1 MYIVTDQ
8 HKQSTSSM
16 EPQTSLI
23 SVASL
28 NADFTRLLMS
38 VRGILSSSPNQ
49 QDNLEK
55 CKDYCLLNFKVSD
68 SSSES
73 LFSPEK
79 TTKIRECSNFKQL
92 FEIISEHTSWDEHSM
107 LTHIAIQCESVEGQQ
122 EIEKFDKKLA
132 LFEGLQ
138 LISST
143 SKQNMPKDFVKFCV
157 IIKKS
162 YRNITIKEYKKVKS
176 YIFSNLETN
185 SSVSVGFITLL
196 YHSLHIEWLVTVQAV
211 PHMIKNAHQSKDI
224 FIKENYVFMQIGSE
238 VVIEDKVCKYIR
250 IRLYNSTCN
259 KIKAIY
265 YTNTIFLNQ
274 ARTSRRLAHAPGF
287 LKLILCGSS
296 VCVCVFVCVSAPE
309 AINNYWH
316 DMNSIRLVKQV
327 L

>member
-1 MYIVTDQ
+1 
-8 HKQSTSSM
+8 M

-79 TTKIRECSNFKQL
+79 TTKIKECSNFKQL

-122 EIEKFDKKLA
+122 EIEKFDKNLA

-185 SSVSVGFITLL
+185 SNVSVGFITLL

-211 PHMIKNAHQSKDI
+211 PHMIESAHQSKDI

-238 VVIEDKVCKYIR
+238 VVIEDKVCKCIYIR
-250 IRLYNSTCN
+250 LTIGIFNNNNRL
-259 KIKAIY
+259 
-265 YTNTIFLNQ
+265 
-274 ARTSRRLAHAPGF
+274 TS
-287 LKLILCGSS
+287 
-296 VCVCVFVCVSAPE
+296 
-309 AINNYWH
+309 
-316 DMNSIRLVKQV
+316 D
-327 L
+327 